1 MTTYDPNPTI
11 YINDVAIS
19 DDSVLNSI
27 SITSGRNDLTV
38 QPEAGY
44 AAVNFWTTA
53 DLPYTFTLGQKIRVD
68 IATPSLGNVTIF
80 GGIVSDIDVTLEAYG
95 QEGSVANYAIGGIGY
110 LSLLNK
116 TKMPYTPV
124 GVTVRSYTFIK
135 DELVHGFLI
144 IWNEVAPTLTWQDYD
159 SSLTWDDLD
168 VLFDYLDPLPG
179 LPLGDY
185 DLSVSAIGVESV
197 LSECQ
202 TFANSARGILY
213 ERPSGKIRYEGY
225 LDRDTYTAID
235 LTDDDILAAG
245 LSTQSSLYDIV
256 NTVTVTYTGGEETN
270 GDGNSQMI
278 YGKLEGTRDTVLA
291 YSTDAA
297 DQALA
302 FAKARSYPKTYP
314 RKLTIPLH
322 SPTVSDATRDELS
335 AVFCGS
341 KVSVTNLPAVFDNSL
356 LGFVEN
362 IQWEIKEKEAYLTLG
377 CSERFETY
385 PSQVWA
391 QIPFATTWSVYDPLI
406 QWKDL
411 I

>member
-1 MTTYDPNPTI
+1 VTTYDPNPTI
-11 YINDVAIS
+11 YIDDVAIS

-27 SITSGRNDLTV
+27 SIRSGRNDLTV

-53 DLPYTFTLGQKIRVD
+53 DVPYTFTIGQKIRVD
-68 IATPSLGNVTIF
+68 ISTPSLGDVTIF

-95 QEGSVANYAIGGIGY
+95 QEGSVANYSIGGTGY

-124 GVTVRSYTFIK
+124 GAIVRSYALILE
-135 DELVHGFLI
+135 ELREGFYI
-144 IWNEVAPTLTWQDYD
+144 IWDEVAPTLTWENYD
-159 SSLTWDDLD
+159 PTLTWDDLD
-168 VLFDYLDPLPG
+168 VLFDYVDPLPG

-185 DLSVSAIGVESV
+185 DLSVTAIGVESV

-225 LDRDTYTAID
+225 LDRDTYTAIN

-245 LSTQSSLYDIV
+245 LSTQSSLYDIA

-270 GDGNSQMI
+270 GDGNSQII

-391 QIPFATTWSVYDPLI
+391 QIPYATTWSVYDPLI
-406 QWKDL
+406 QWEDL

>member
-1 MTTYDPNPTI
+1 VTTYDPNPTI
-11 YINDVAIS
+11 YIDDVAIS

-27 SITSGRNDLTV
+27 SIRSGRNDLTV

-68 IATPSLGNVTIF
+68 IATPSLGDVTIF

-95 QEGSVANYAIGGIGY
+95 QEGSVANYSIGGIGY
-110 LSLLNK
+110 LSLLNNAK
-116 TKMPYTPV
+116 LPYTPV
-124 GVTVRSYTFIK
+124 LVNVRSFALIV
-135 DELVHGFLI
+135 DELRSGILI
-144 IWNEVAPTLTWQDYD
+144 SWDEVAPTLTWANYDPTLSWLDLYTIEDYIEPPFP
-159 SSLTWDDLD
+159 
-168 VLFDYLDPLPG
+168 VPIA
-179 LPLGDY
+179 DY
-185 DLSVSAIGVESV
+185 DLSIPAIGVDSV
-197 LSECQ
+197 LAECQ
-202 TFANSARGILY
+202 TFADSARGILF
-213 ERPSGKIRYEGY
+213 EGPNGKIRYDGY
-225 LDRDTYTAID
+225 LERDAYTPIALSD
-235 LTDDDILAAG
+235 NDILASG
-245 LSTQSSLYDIV
+245 LSTQSSLYEIV
-256 NTVTVTYTGGEETN
+256 NTVTVTYSGGQETS
-270 GDGNSQMI
+270 GDGNSQII
-278 YGKLEGTRDTVLA
+278 YGKREGTRDTVLA

-335 AVFCGS
+335 GVFCGS
-341 KVSVTNLPAVFDNSL
+341 AVSVTNLPAVFDNSL

-385 PSQVWA
+385 PSIVWA
-391 QIPFATTWSVYDPLI
+391 QIPLASTWAGYDPII
-406 QWKDL
+406 QWEDL

>member
-1 MTTYDPNPTI
+1 
-11 YINDVAIS
+11 
-19 DDSVLNSI
+19 
-27 SITSGRNDLTV
+27 V

-53 DLPYTFTLGQKIRVD
+53 DVPYTFTLGQKIRVD
-68 IATPSLGNVTIF
+68 IATPSLGDVTIF

-95 QEGSVANYAIGGIGY
+95 QEGSVANYSIGGTGY
-110 LSLLNK
+110 LALLNK

-124 GVTVRSYTFIK
+124 SVTSYSDSLIK
-135 DELVHGFLI
+135 DELVHGFLVN
-144 IWNEVAPTLTWQDYD
+144 WDEVAPTLTWQNYD
-159 SSLTWDDLD
+159 LTLTWDDLD
-168 VLFDYLDPLPG
+168 VVLDYFDPIPG
-179 LPLGDY
+179 PAAGDY
-185 DLSVSAIGVESV
+185 ELSVPAIGVESV

-202 TFANSARGILY
+202 TFANSARGVLY
-213 ERPSGKIRYEGY
+213 ERPNGKIRYEGY
-225 LDRDTYTAID
+225 LERDANSLIN

-256 NTVTVTYTGGEETN
+256 NTVTVTYTGGEETS
-270 GDGNSQMI
+270 GDGNSQII

-291 YSTDAA
+291 NSTDAA

-335 AVFCGS
+335 AVFCGTQ
-341 KVSVTNLPAVFDNSL
+341 VSVTNLPAVFDNSL

-385 PSQVWA
+385 PSIVWA
-391 QIPFATTWSVYDPLI
+391 QIPLASTWAGYDPII
-406 QWKDL
+406 QWEDL

>member
-11 YINDVAIS
+11 YIDDVAIS

-27 SITSGRNDLTV
+27 SIRSGRNDLTV

-53 DLPYTFTLGQKIRVD
+53 DVPYTFTLGQKIRVD
-68 IATPSLGNVTIF
+68 IATPTLGDVTIF

-95 QEGSVANYAIGGIGY
+95 QEGSVANYSIGGTGY
-110 LSLLNK
+110 LALLNK

-124 GVTVRSYTFIK
+124 GVTVYSDDLIK

-144 IWNEVAPTLTWQDYD
+144 IWNEVAPTLTWQNYD

-168 VLFDYLDPLPG
+168 VLFDYLDPIPG
-179 LPLGDY
+179 PAAGDY
-185 DLSVSAIGVESV
+185 ELSVPAIGVQSV

-213 ERPSGKIRYEGY
+213 ERPNGKIRYEGY
-225 LDRDTYTAID
+225 LERDTNTLIN
-235 LTDDDILAAG
+235 LTDDDILASG

-256 NTVTVTYTGGEETN
+256 NTVTVTYTGGEETS
-270 GDGNSQMI
+270 GDGNSQII

-291 YSTDAA
+291 NSTDAA

-391 QIPFATTWSVYDPLI
+391 QIPYATTWSVYDPLI
-406 QWKDL
+406 QWEDL